1 MTRRPADPAPAGT
14 LTLAAVGDLYLG
26 AALRGEQHPAFLEA
40 MDLLRAAD
48 VRLGN
53 LECLLLDD
61 DVPGAAEAPGAWAG
75 APASLG
81 TELRWLGMDV
91 LSTAN
96 NHAGDYGDAG
106 LASTWKALRRLG
118 IAHAGTGPDLAA
130 ARQPAYLD
138 TPAGR
143 LAVVAASSS
152 YLPAAR
158 AGRPGVGLPGRPG
171 VAPLRF
177 GTAYRLDATAFDA
190 LQRIAAQLP
199 AQAQG
204 RHRERALAR
213 DYSREHGAADAD
225 RLSFFGAE
233 FIRSDGHGTLSWPA
247 PDDLQDLEDSVRQ
260 ARKQADFVVACLHSH
275 EYDSDPRQPAAFA
288 VAACRRAIEAGAD
301 AVVGHGEH
309 GIRAVETWQGRPIFY
324 GIGAFV
330 FQPYQYPRQPA
341 DFLEAYAMR
350 DATLAQ
356 AYQTRRERAGFFQRP
371 DDWEALLLRLSLRR
385 HGPPSFE
392 IHPVTLWPSGH
403 DTPSGVPHLA
413 RAADGIALLAK
424 VQACSRQHGTRLQLD
439 EQACVLRGP

>member
-1 MTRRPADPAPAGT
+1 MKQRQADPAPAGA

-26 AALRGEQHPAFLEA
+26 AALRGEQHPAFLDA
-40 MDLLRAAD
+40 VDMLRTAD

-53 LECLLLDD
+53 LECLLLDGD
-61 DVPGAAEAPGAWAG
+61 MPGAAEAPGAWAG
-75 APASLG
+75 APAGLG
-81 TELRWLGMDV
+81 DELRWLGMDV

-106 LASTWKALRRLG
+106 LASTWNTLRRLG
-118 IAHAGTGPDLAA
+118 IAQAGTGPDLAA
-130 ARQPAYLD
+130 ARQPACVD

-152 YLPAAR
+152 YLPPAR
-158 AGRPGVGLPGRPG
+158 AGRHGVGLPGRPG

-177 GTAYRLDATAFDA
+177 GTAYRVDAAAFDA
-190 LQRIAAQLP
+190 LRRIAAQLP

-213 DYSREHGAADAD
+213 DYNREHGAADAD

-233 FIRSDGHGTLSWPA
+233 FIRSDGCGTLSWPA
-247 PDDLQDLEDSVRQ
+247 PDDLRDLEDSIRQ
-260 ARKQADFVVACLHSH
+260 ARTQADFVVACLHTH
-275 EYDSDPRQPAAFA
+275 EYDSDPQHPAAFA

-301 AVVGHGEH
+301 AVIGHGEH
-309 GIRAVETWQGRPIFY
+309 GVRAVEIWQGRPIFY

-330 FQPYQYPRQPA
+330 FQPYLYPRQPA

-371 DDWEALLLRLSLRR
+371 DYWEALLLRLSLHRQ
-385 HGPPSFE
+385 GPPSFD
-392 IHPVTLWPSGH
+392 IHPVTLWQPGQGAP
-403 DTPSGVPHLA
+403 TGVPHLA
-413 RAADGIALLAK
+413 RNADGMRLLAK
-424 VQACSRQHGTRLQLD
+424 VEACSRAHGTRLRLD
-439 EQACVLRGP
+439 EHACVLRGP